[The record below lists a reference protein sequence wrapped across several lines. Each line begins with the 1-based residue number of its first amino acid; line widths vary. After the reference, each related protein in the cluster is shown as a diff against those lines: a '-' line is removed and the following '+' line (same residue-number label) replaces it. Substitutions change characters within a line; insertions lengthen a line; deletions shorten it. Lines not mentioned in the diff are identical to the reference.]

1 MKFEEPE
8 GRATDDKDLA
18 TWPTDTESTESDGD
32 GDGEEP
38 KGYIVVRR
46 RIKKTYRV
54 ILSEEELL

>member
-1 MKFEEPE
+1 MNFEEPE
-8 GRATDDKDLA
+8 GRATDDKELA
-18 TWPTDTESTESDGD
+18 TWPTDTESTES
-32 GDGEEP
+32 DGEEP

>member
-8 GRATDDKDLA
+8 GRATDDKELA
-18 TWPTDTESTESDGD
+18 TWPTDTESTESD